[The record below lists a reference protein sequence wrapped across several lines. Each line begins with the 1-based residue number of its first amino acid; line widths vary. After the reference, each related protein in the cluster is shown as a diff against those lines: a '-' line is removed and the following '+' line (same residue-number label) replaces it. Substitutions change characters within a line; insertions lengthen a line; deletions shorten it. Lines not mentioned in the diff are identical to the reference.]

1 MWINACGYSLGL
13 AIIWRLILSLI
24 AIRKSLFIYLSHH
37 VMNIHGSEK
46 ELHKIK
52 KLKRLPKSFQFSHL
66 RTAPIV
72 WSVLEVENNGNVVS
86 FILGYLWDLIS
97 EQRLRKLARKFYP
110 PPQSSALSNQLLR
123 LAVITIIYKRL
134 DTLCPA
140 SVPIKNHQQTL

>member
-13 AIIWRLILSLI
+13 AIIWILILRPI
-24 AIRKSLFIYLSHH
+24 AIQKSLFIYLSHH

-72 WSVLEVENNGNVVS
+72 WGVLEVENKGNIVS

-97 EQRLRKLARKFYP
+97 EQRLRKLARKFNLI
-110 PPQSSALSNQLLR
+110 PQSSALSNQPLR
-123 LAVITIIYKRL
+123 LAVI
-134 DTLCPA
+134 
-140 SVPIKNHQQTL
+140 PIKYQRLKYR